1 MSERI
6 ASSADTAGLPPG
18 SPVYTGERPVV
29 EATVTCYTCCPGG
42 EVQVLD
48 CTHGPLPALAEGA
61 ARLRWINVCGLSD
74 VAAVERVCTLLNMH
88 PLAVEDILNTEQR
101 PKMEGAPD
109 YVYFVLKAPDIV
121 ADRIIQ
127 EQVAVVLGR
136 NAVLSFQEYS
146 PDLFQPIIN
155 RLVKDHVPLRET
167 SADYLAYT
175 LVDAIVDQY
184 FVVLEVA
191 GERLEAIEEA
201 VLAGRQADEAVQAI
215 HGLKRQMILL
225 RRSVWPLREVLGA
238 VLRDGSPLIQP
249 ATRVYLRDVY
259 DHTVQV
265 MDTLDTYR
273 DMLASLF
280 DIYLSSISNRMNEI
294 MKVLTLFATVFSP
307 LTFIA
312 GIYGM
317 NFQHMPELSWRW
329 SYPLV
334 WVVMLAITVAMVIAF
349 RRRRWL

>member
-18 SPVYTGERPVV
+18 SPVYTGQRPVV
-29 EATVTCYTCCPGG
+29 QATVTCYTCCPGG

-48 CTHGPLPALAEGA
+48 CTHGPLPALAEGP
-61 ARLRWINVCGLSD
+61 ARLRWLNVCGLSD
-74 VAAVERVCTLLNMH
+74 VAAVERVCALLNMH

-225 RRSVWPLREVLGA
+225 RRSVAAARGA
-238 VLRDGSPLIQP
+238 RRGAARRVALIQP

-294 MKVLTLFATVFSP
+294 MKVLTLLPRSSHP
-307 LTFIA
+307 
-312 GIYGM
+312 
-317 NFQHMPELSWRW
+317 
-329 SYPLV
+329 
-334 WVVMLAITVAMVIAF
+334 
-349 RRRRWL
+349 